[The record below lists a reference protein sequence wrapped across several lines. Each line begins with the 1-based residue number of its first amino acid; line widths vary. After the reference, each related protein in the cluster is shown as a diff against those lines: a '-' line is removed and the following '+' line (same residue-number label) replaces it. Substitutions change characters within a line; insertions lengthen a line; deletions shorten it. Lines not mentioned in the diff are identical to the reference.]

1 MFGKLAVVVFTIAS
15 LALGTAALASAT
27 SHAQPDENNGLITVN
42 FPYCEENPW
51 DRATCPEGTLGE
63 SPAKDDTPPAHAG
76 HKAMMMQ
83 APRQK
88 HS

>member
-15 LALGTAALASAT
+15 LALGTAALASTT
-27 SHAQPDENNGLITVN
+27 SHAQSDANHGLITVN

-51 DRATCPEGTLGE
+51 DRATCL
-63 SPAKDDTPPAHAG
+63 KDDTWLGHAG
-76 HKAMMMQ
+76 HKATMQ

-88 HS
+88 RS